1 MRDSGNRG
9 TVVLGI
15 GGGIAAYKVG
25 DLVRRLRGQRLRVRV
40 AMTPMAAHFVSPL
53 TFQALSGEPVLTDL
67 SDPRQD
73 AAFGHLEL
81 ARSADLAIVAPA
93 TADLVGKLANGL
105 CDDPVTTTLI
115 ATACPL
121 LLCPAMNTAM
131 WANPK
136 VQRNMDSLRAES
148 RVRVVGP
155 GVGLLADGDVGAGR
169 LAEVPEI
176 VRAALEALRLEELDE
191 STSRLAGLT
200 MDGMDLEGQKIL
212 VTAGPTREPL
222 DPVRFLSNPSSGR
235 MGYALAE
242 AAARRGADVLLITGP
257 VELPA
262 PAGIKTVRIQTA
274 EQLRDAALAALP
286 GCTAIIAAAAVSD
299 FRPREV
305 LAHKKK
311 KSGSQGET
319 LDLVRT
325 PDVLLAVS
333 QAAGDGP
340 ARPVLVGFAAETDDL
355 VESARRKLLE
365 KRLDLVVANQVG
377 GEGSAFGSSENQATL
392 VDAEGADQLPRM
404 SKGLL
409 AEKILDRVVK
419 LLNNPPPPGR
429 EVAPAVPAG
438 ARR

>member
-1 MRDSGNRG
+1 
-9 TVVLGI
+9 
-15 GGGIAAYKVG
+15 
-25 DLVRRLRGQRLRVRV
+25 
-40 AMTPMAAHFVSPL
+40 
-53 TFQALSGEPVLTDL
+53 
-67 SDPRQD
+67 
-73 AAFGHLEL
+73 
-81 ARSADLAIVAPA
+81 
-93 TADLVGKLANGL
+93 
-105 CDDPVTTTLI
+105 
-115 ATACPL
+115 
-121 LLCPAMNTAM
+121 MNTAM

-176 VRAALEALRLEELDE
+176 VRAALEALGLEELDE

-200 MDGMDLEGQKIL
+200 MDGIDLEGQKIL

-305 LAHKKK
+305 LALKKK

-319 LDLVRT
+319 LELVRT
-325 PDVLLAVS
+325 PDVLLALS

-340 ARPVLVGFAAETDDL
+340 DRPVLIGFAAETDDL
-355 VESARRKLLE
+355 IESARRKLLE

-419 LLNNPPPPGR
+419 LLSNNPPPPGR

>member
-9 TVVLGI
+9 TVVLGV

-25 DLVRRLRGQRLRVRV
+25 DLVRRLRGQGLRVRV
-40 AMTPMAAHFVSPL
+40 AMTPMAARFVSPL

-67 SDPRQD
+67 ADPSQD
-73 AAFGHLEL
+73 AAFGHLDL

-121 LLCPAMNTAM
+121 LVCPAMNTAM
-131 WANPK
+131 WDNPS
-136 VQRNMDSLRAES
+136 VQRNIERLKADS
-148 RVRVVGP
+148 RVRLVGP
-155 GVGLLADGDVGAGR
+155 GVGLLADGDVGSGR

-176 VRAALEALRLEELDE
+176 VKAALEALGLAELDE
-191 STSRLAGLT
+191 RTSPELAGEGL
-200 MDGMDLEGQKIL
+200 DLEGRKLL

-242 AAARRGADVLLITGP
+242 AAARRGAEVVLISGP

-262 PAGIKTVRIQTA
+262 PAGVDLVRIQTA

-286 GCTAIIAAAAVSD
+286 GCAAIIAAAAVSD
-299 FRPREV
+299 FRPRET

-311 KSGSQGET
+311 KGGSEGET
-319 LDLVRT
+319 LELIRT
-325 PDVLLAVS
+325 PDVLLALS
-333 QAAGDGP
+333 RAAGDGP
-340 ARPVLVGFAAETDDL
+340 SRPVLVGFAAETDDL
-355 VESARRKLLE
+355 VANARRKLVE
-365 KRLDLVVANQVG
+365 KAVDLVVANQVG
-377 GEGSAFGSSENQATL
+377 GEGSAFGSADNQATL
-392 VDAEGADQLPRM
+392 VSGEGTEQLPRM
-404 SKGLL
+404 SKALL

-419 LLNNPPPPGR
+419 LLR
-429 EVAPAVPAG
+429 
-438 ARR
+438 AR